1 MKRTIR
7 IIYAV
12 FAALIIATSFVG
24 CTDERYNS
32 YDRTGEPY
40 DYYLPDYVKVCDYV
54 GIEVPDITY
63 APSEQDIDNRMKV
76 KAGYYCE
83 RTEDPDRPCQNY
95 DYVDIITSCKFKETG
110 EIYGLFNFEK
120 NSNGFGQTFLLGT
133 NYYGFP
139 ELDEAVL
146 GMSAGETKTVT
157 LTLPDPFYY
166 DFINSGK
173 ELEME
178 IYLNYIDE
186 VDYSNVNDDFYLEH
200 YGYNMA
206 DMRHVINEE
215 LRNDINKQIENYKVV
230 LTWNYICEE
239 SKLKKVPEK
248 EYEDIYNSLLNSARS
263 SAESSDLTLAEYVA
277 NEYGY
282 DNMDDYYGYLK
293 KRSENKCYEDMI
305 LYYII
310 RCENLT
316 YDDVYFSS
324 TVLKMAEKYDIK
336 DAAEAENFLT
346 YYYGAEQLHETVL
359 QMYTQDWIADRATV
373 RDDVHQI
380 YSDELN

>member
-1 MKRTIR
+1 MKRTIK
-7 IIYAV
+7 IIAASL
-12 FAALIIATSFVG
+12 AALSMAISFVS

-54 GIEVPDITY
+54 GIEIPDITY
-63 APSEQDIDNRMKV
+63 APSEEDIDNRMKV
-76 KAGYYCE
+76 KAGYYCD
-83 RTEDPDRPCQNY
+83 RTEDPDRPCQKY

-110 EIYGLFNFEK
+110 EIYSLFHFEK

-146 GMSAGETKTVT
+146 GMSAGETKNVT

-166 DFINSGK
+166 DFLNSGK

-178 IYLNYIDE
+178 ITLNYIDE
-186 VDYSNVNDDFYLEH
+186 VDFSNVNDDFYIDH
-200 YGYNMA
+200 YGYA
-206 DMRHVINEE
+206 TEDMRHVVNEE
-215 LRNDINKQIENYKVV
+215 LRTDINKKLDNYKVA
-230 LTWNYICEE
+230 LTWNYICEN
-239 SKLKKVPEK
+239 SKLKKVPDK
-248 EYEDIYNSLLNSARS
+248 EYEKTYESLLNNARS
-263 SAESSDLTLAEYVA
+263 SAESNELTLAEYVSE
-277 NEYGY
+277 EYGF
-282 DNMDDYYGYLK
+282 DNMDDYYAYLK
-293 KRSENKCYEDMI
+293 ERCENTCYEDML

-310 RCENLT
+310 RCENLS
-316 YDDVYFSS
+316 YDDTYFST

-336 DAAEAENFLT
+336 DATEAENFLT

-359 QMYTQDWIADRATV
+359 QMYAQDWIAEHATV
-373 RDDVHQI
+373 RDDIHQV